1 MSPFEALGRVCLQLH
16 KVSGRLFHNL
26 EHVHVTKC
34 SVTIGFCERPRLI

>member
-26 EHVHVTKC
+26 EHVHVTNALSQLVFAKDL
-34 SVTIGFCERPRLI
+34 G